1 MAVEQPDPIVLNQ
14 DVITSVVR
22 DVAPFSITIKPSKFG
37 YKASEVTLV
46 AGIGKLTDDVDPD
59 TDWKLFV
66 PSETKIV
73 FGGTIAELETIPAR
87 AVAAGII
94 TQQQA
99 DALTGGFLAPYAELV
114 KGFYGILQLQLA
126 LGDIVLE
133 PSVRI
138 KAEAL

>member
-14 DVITSVVR
+14 QVTTSVVR

-37 YKASEVTLV
+37 YKGSEVSLI
-46 AGIGKLTDDVDPD
+46 AGIGKMTDALDPD

-66 PSETKIV
+66 ASEARTT
-73 FGGTIAELETIPAR
+73 FAGTIAELETIPAR

-94 TQQQA
+94 TQAQA
-99 DALTGGFLAPYAELV
+99 DALTQGFLAPYAELV
-114 KGFYGILQLQLA
+114 KGFNGILQLQLA

-133 PSVRI
+133 PSVTI
-138 KAEAL
+138 TIEQ